1 MNHLR
6 AHMDPKSLEEL
17 LFLYFNL
24 KELWANDASIID
36 KAIAQDKREKTEAK
50 AVTAAAA
57 ATLAADTSTAEDFQI
72 RYIFFSQ

>member
-24 KELWANDASIID
+24 KELWANDVSIID
-36 KAIAQDKREKTEAK
+36 KAIAQDKREKTEVK

-57 ATLAADTSTAEDFQI
+57 AALAADTSTVEDF
-72 RYIFFSQ
+72 